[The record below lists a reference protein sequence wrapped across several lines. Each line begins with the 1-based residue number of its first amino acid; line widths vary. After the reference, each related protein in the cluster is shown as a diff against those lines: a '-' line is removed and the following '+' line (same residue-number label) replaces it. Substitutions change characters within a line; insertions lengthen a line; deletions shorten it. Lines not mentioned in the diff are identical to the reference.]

1 VIIGPDSPLRRLP
14 AALDLRRRLYFDG
27 IRYSIEMADVAYS
40 RLKDIL
46 HNLSVNYAS
55 LGGTHHRYFAS
66 ALLDAWSAI
75 DSVERLRG
83 LLRQTPGIKQRS
95 PGLVVFDQKTADV
108 KVLRDSVQHLNH
120 GIDALLRDGLPV
132 WGALSWAFAA
142 EEPVRRVQCFTLVAG
157 STMFDCKP
165 AQIVNPAG
173 RSMEIPV
180 GLVTLAA
187 SGATVCI
194 SEVME
199 QVEQLATRLE
209 GVLAEQFQNLPPA
222 SGDMLAVV
230 QIEFDEESMD
240 IPQDEENAGI
250 PV

>member
-1 VIIGPDSPLRRLP
+1 
-14 AALDLRRRLYFDG
+14 
-27 IRYSIEMADVAYS
+27 M
-40 RLKDIL
+40 
-46 HNLSVNYAS
+46 
-55 LGGTHHRYFAS
+55 
-66 ALLDAWSAI
+66 
-75 DSVERLRG
+75 
-83 LLRQTPGIKQRS
+83 
-95 PGLVVFDQKTADV
+95 VFDQKTADV
-108 KVLRDSVQHLNH
+108 EVLRNSVQHLSH
-120 GIDALLRDGLPV
+120 GIDTLLRDGLPV

-142 EEPVRRVQCFTLVAG
+142 AEPVRRVQCFTLVAG
-157 STMFDCKP
+157 TMFDRKP
-165 AQIVNPAG
+165 DQIVNPVG

-199 QVEQLATRLE
+199 QVEQLAMRLE

-230 QIEFDEESMD
+230 HIELDEESLD
-240 IPQDEENAGI
+240 IPQNEENAGI